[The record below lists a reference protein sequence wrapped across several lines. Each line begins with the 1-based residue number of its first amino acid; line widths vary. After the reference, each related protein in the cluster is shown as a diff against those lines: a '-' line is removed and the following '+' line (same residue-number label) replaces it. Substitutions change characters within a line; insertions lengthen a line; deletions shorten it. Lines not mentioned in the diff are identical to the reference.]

1 MTDRMLS
8 IVYEMIYYRE
18 IMTCSHTSPS
28 TVQQSM
34 DEVEF
39 ERGIWAAARDG
50 EEVRLMELLR
60 KGWDPSSMDS
70 SGYTALHYAARA
82 GHKDVVQVHDIN
94 CSVEK
99 RL

>member
-1 MTDRMLS
+1 MTQ
-8 IVYEMIYYRE
+8 
-18 IMTCSHTSPS
+18 HTGGCCHSSSSSS
-28 TVQQSM
+28 TKQSL

-50 EEVRLMELLR
+50 EEVRVMELLR

-82 GHKDVVQVHDIN
+82 GHKDVVQVHDQLFILTLKLGQIN
-94 CSVEK
+94 CPK
-99 RL
+99 TI

>member
-1 MTDRMLS
+1 
-8 IVYEMIYYRE
+8 
-18 IMTCSHTSPS
+18 MTCSHTSSS

-50 EEVRLMELLR
+50 EEDRVMELLR

-82 GHKDVVQVHDIN
+82 GHKDVVQVHDQLFILTLKLGQIN
-94 CSVEK
+94 CPRTVCTI
-99 RL
+99 